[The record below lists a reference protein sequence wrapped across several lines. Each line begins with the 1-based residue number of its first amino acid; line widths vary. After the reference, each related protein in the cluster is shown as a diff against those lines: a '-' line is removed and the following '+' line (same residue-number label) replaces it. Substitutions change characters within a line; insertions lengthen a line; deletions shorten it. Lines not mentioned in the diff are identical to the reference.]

1 MSDLNR
7 SLQKMR
13 ISTIILC
20 CGLFMIAAISLVIR
34 DVFFVR
40 ALSLL
45 ALAVLIVLG
54 IVCTRRAINRQAART
69 TLQGGALVLAGL
81 AFTNAPLRLAFAA
94 FESRFEA
101 ISDELLRGDR
111 PTFPFWIGPFRVID
125 GGIRDGSG
133 APYLMTSGQ
142 PHEINGFVRDPKG
155 TCFNLWSITP
165 VSDGWAYIE
174 ED

>member
-1 MSDLNR
+1 
-7 SLQKMR
+7 MR
-13 ISTIILC
+13 IPTIILC
-20 CGLFMIAAISLVIR
+20 CGLFIVAAISLVVR

-45 ALAVLIVLG
+45 ALVVFTVLG
-54 IVCTRRAINRQAART
+54 IVCTRRSANQQAART
-69 TLQGGALVLAGL
+69 TLLVGTLALAGL
-81 AFTNAPLRLAFAA
+81 AFTNAPLRLIFAVYEA
-94 FESRFEA
+94 RFEA
-101 ISDELLRGDR
+101 VSDKLLGGER
-111 PTFPFWIGPFRVID
+111 PSFPLWIGPFKVID

-142 PHEINGFVRDPKG
+142 PYEINGFVRDPKG
-155 TCFNLWSITP
+155 TYFNLWSITP

>member
-1 MSDLNR
+1 
-7 SLQKMR
+7 MR
-13 ISTIILC
+13 IPTIILC
-20 CGLFMIAAISLVIR
+20 CGLIIVAAISIVVR

-45 ALAVLIVLG
+45 ALVVLTMLG
-54 IVCTRRAINRQAART
+54 IALTRRTVTRQAARA
-69 TLQGGALVLAGL
+69 TLLVGTLVLAGL
-81 AFTNAPLRLAFAA
+81 AFTNAPLRLIFATY
-94 FESRFEA
+94 ESRFEA
-101 ISDELLRGDR
+101 VSDKLLRGER
-111 PTFPFWIGPFRVID
+111 PNFPLWIGPFKVID

-133 APYLMTSGQ
+133 TPYLMTSGH

-155 TCFNLWSITP
+155 TYFNLWSITP